1 MSIPVKYFS
10 WSIPRFK
17 VILAHVANQERSS
30 NGFNGQTQDNVL
42 TSDMT
47 FYNTQQ
53 EFKSNN
59 INKRNLV
66 GSAGI
71 YPKLYAHAECLRSQ
85 FIQFGRPESLLQLN
99 YKSMGI
105 PGVSVSKD
113 RDPADD
119 ATVFDHLISIANKQI
134 EVTSDPS
141 RMTFQEKLN
150 YDKQGTLQQVV
161 LKLHFC

>member
-1 MSIPVKYFS
+1 
-10 WSIPRFK
+10 
-17 VILAHVANQERSS
+17 
-30 NGFNGQTQDNVL
+30 
-42 TSDMT
+42 
-47 FYNTQQ
+47 
-53 EFKSNN
+53 
-59 INKRNLV
+59 
-66 GSAGI
+66 
-71 YPKLYAHAECLRSQ
+71 
-85 FIQFGRPESLLQLN
+85 
-99 YKSMGI
+99 MGI